1 MSSNY
6 LGVSAP
12 FKRLDQTLKI
22 LGGGNAA
29 GVVALTS
36 AFNTFSNK
44 PALLTNI
51 KIAIVLFAVGVIS
64 FSIAYAVV
72 TMFRF
77 MTEDDDEKSLPP
89 HPATYRPHSSVP
101 GFFLWVLALTSYL
114 SVATFFGG
122 LLVSFVAL
130 LRL

>member
-1 MSSNY
+1 
-6 LGVSAP
+6 
-12 FKRLDQTLKI
+12 LKI

-29 GVVALTS
+29 GVLAVTS

-64 FSIAYAVV
+64 FSVAYAVV
-72 TMFRF
+72 TIFRF
-77 MTEDDDEKSLPP
+77 MTEDDDEKPIPP
-89 HPATYRPHSSVP
+89 SSATYSTQSSAT

-114 SVATFFGG
+114 SVGTFFGG
-122 LLVSFVAL
+122 LFVAFVAL

>member
-12 FKRLDQTLKI
+12 FKRLDQALKV

-29 GVVALTS
+29 GVVAIGS

-44 PALLTNI
+44 PAILTNI
-51 KIAIVLFAVGVIS
+51 KLAIVLFAIGVIS
-64 FSIAYAVV
+64 FSIAYTVV
-72 TMFRF
+72 TIFRF
-77 MTEDDDEKSLPP
+77 MTEDDDGAPLPP
-89 HPATYRPHSSVP
+89 PPETYTPHSSAP
-101 GFFLWVLALTSYL
+101 GFFLLLLALTSYL
-114 SVATFFGG
+114 SVAAFFAG